1 MKQKKIGNIRKLGI
15 ALLSA
20 MLSAVLLSG
29 CSGTTPAPNDPE
41 GSNSDPNETEN
52 STMQQDP
59 TPTPDEAAKLGYVVV
74 TDTIPNDGS
83 VDVTKALQQLIDENP
98 NRTIFFPDGT
108 YIISSPISTPANA
121 YESVSLLLSNYA
133 VIRASNTKWRSGEAM
148 IRLGGRGKANGDTTK
163 NGSNYFLE
171 GGIIDGSGIAKGIS
185 VDSGRET
192 AIRNVSIKRTSVG
205 IHVKWGV
212 NNGSSDC
219 DVYNVNIIGNSTP
232 DSVGILV
239 EGFDNTF
246 TNIRIG
252 CVNVGVHI
260 TSQANSL
267 RNIHPLFQIARDDYE
282 NSAGFWDE
290 GGANWYDFCYSD
302 HFRMGFRLKDG
313 IRSYFN
319 NCFAFWYDDSQWVDD
334 VAASTVEAFHA
345 DGVFNSVVRGF
356 RAGFRDDRPCRVLYE
371 EKNGGKGTFEY
382 VDIDDESR
390 LSADDA
396 YSKYVKN

>member
-1 MKQKKIGNIRKLGI
+1 MKQKKNSGIRKMGI

-20 MLSAVLLSG
+20 LLSTALLSG
-29 CSGTTPAPNDPE
+29 CTAPTLKNPDE
-41 GSNSDPNETEN
+41 SDSISNASETES
-52 STMQQDP
+52 STMQQP
-59 TPTPDEAAKLGYVVV
+59 PAPTPDEASRLGYVIV
-74 TDTIPNDGS
+74 TDFIPTDGR
-83 VDVTKALQQLIDENP
+83 DVTKALQRLIDENP
-98 NRTIFFPDGT
+98 NRTLYFPDGV
-108 YIISSPISTPANA
+108 YNISEPIKTPANP
-121 YESVSLLLSNYA
+121 EKSVSLLLSNYA
-133 VIRASNTKWRSGEAM
+133 VIRAMTSWKSDEAM
-148 IRLGGRGKANGDTTK
+148 IRLGGKDPDGDTTR

-171 GGIIDGSGIAKGIS
+171 GGIIDGSGKAKGIS

-192 AIRNVSIKRTSVG
+192 AIRNVSIKHTTVG
-205 IHVKWGV
+205 IHIKRGV

-219 DVYNVNIIGNSTP
+219 DVYNVNIMGNSAS

-239 EGFDNTF
+239 NGYDNTF

-260 TSQANSL
+260 TSQANVL
-267 RNIHPLFQIARDDYE
+267 RNIHPLFQISHDDYE

-290 GGANWYDFCYSD
+290 GGSNWYDFCYSD